1 MNRRRVESGLPFE
14 PSIDRH
20 QHRHPRKT
28 SGDRVANFVHTTTRF
43 GGGREEEEKK
53 KAGGPAIHPQR
64 SIAMENMAEV
74 DPYRVLGIDPKPNLT
89 DAEIKKAYRKLALK
103 LHPDKRKDSERE
115 RAQQEFDQLQKAYDI
130 LLDPEARAALENL
143 AKARQATRQRH
154 ESQDAK
160 RRKMREDLERRERA
174 AERGRN
180 EEEEAK
186 DRLQQELAR
195 LRKTF
200 ATRRKGYDA
209 EATTGTGADANGRS
223 AHGDGARKGED
234 KKASAVEVPEHM
246 YRTLKVVWRKD
257 ISDYAASR
265 LREIFDA
272 FGTVEDVVIRD
283 GKRRKGSALVV
294 FADAAQAE
302 RAGGAQCGDAANPL
316 LAVRAATE
324 PRGPAFGSSGMDSR
338 PQTATKR
345 PTPAPE
351 PAAKFKP
358 ASAPRPAEP
367 LFPGA
372 ANKPL
377 FPGAANAGGG
387 ALFPGGA
394 GRTSLF
400 PGDVA
405 AASGGGAGGLFPG
418 GGGGGGAGRGIG
430 GGGDYESV
438 VLDKMRRAQERARII
453 AQMEAEDAA
462 EEDGEAGS

>member
-1 MNRRRVESGLPFE
+1 
-14 PSIDRH
+14 
-20 QHRHPRKT
+20 
-28 SGDRVANFVHTTTRF
+28 
-43 GGGREEEEKK
+43 
-53 KAGGPAIHPQR
+53 
-64 SIAMENMAEV
+64 MENMAEV

-186 DRLQQELAR
+186 DRLRQELAR

-209 EATTGTGADANGRS
+209 EATTGTGADANGRR
-223 AHGDGARKGED
+223 DGARTGDD
-234 KKASAVEVPEHM
+234 KKAGVDVPEHM

-257 ISDYAASR
+257 ISDYAASG
-265 LREIFDA
+265 LREMFGA

-294 FADAAQAE
+294 FATAAQAE
-302 RAGGAQCGDAANPL
+302 RAAGARCGDDANPL

-324 PRGPAFGSSGMDSR
+324 PRGPAFGSSGMDTR
-338 PQTATKR
+338 PQTATRR

-351 PAAKFKP
+351 PAARGTKP
-358 ASAPRPAEP
+358 ASVPRPAEP

-372 ANKPL
+372 INKPL

-387 ALFPGGA
+387 GLFPGGA

-400 PGDVA
+400 PGGVA
-405 AASGGGAGGLFPG
+405 AASGGGKGGLFPG
-418 GGGGGGAGRGIG
+418 GGGGGVGAGLGG

-453 AQMEAEDAA
+453 AQMEAE
-462 EEDGEAGS
+462 EEEEAGS

>member
-1 MNRRRVESGLPFE
+1 
-14 PSIDRH
+14 
-20 QHRHPRKT
+20 
-28 SGDRVANFVHTTTRF
+28 
-43 GGGREEEEKK
+43 
-53 KAGGPAIHPQR
+53 
-64 SIAMENMAEV
+64 
-74 DPYRVLGIDPKPNLT
+74 
-89 DAEIKKAYRKLALK
+89 
-103 LHPDKRKDSERE
+103 
-115 RAQQEFDQLQKAYDI
+115 
-130 LLDPEARAALENL
+130 
-143 AKARQATRQRH
+143 
-154 ESQDAK
+154 
-160 RRKMREDLERRERA
+160 MREDLERRERA

-209 EATTGTGADANGRS
+209 EATKGTGADANGRS
-223 AHGDGARKGED
+223 AHGDGAQKGED
-234 KKASAVEVPEHM
+234 KKATAVDVPEHM

-257 ISDYAASR
+257 ISDYAASG

-302 RAGGAQCGDAANPL
+302 RAGRAQCGDAANPL

-324 PRGPAFGSSGMDSR
+324 PRGPAFGCSGMDTR

-351 PAAKFKP
+351 PAAKLKP
-358 ASAPRPAEP
+358 ASPPSPSRAPLPRSRQQAP
-367 LFPGA
+367 LPRSRQRRRRR
-372 ANKPL
+372 
-377 FPGAANAGGG
+377 
-387 ALFPGGA
+387 LFPGGA

-400 PGDVA
+400 PGGVA

-418 GGGGGGAGRGIG
+418 GGGGGVGAAGGG

-453 AQMEAEDAA
+453 AQMEAEEGGGGGGGRVVGVACKNRSNSQVGTRLCA
-462 EEDGEAGS
+462 RASSPAFFTLTFLNSTAPTLVALVLSS

>member
-1 MNRRRVESGLPFE
+1 M
-14 PSIDRH
+14 
-20 QHRHPRKT
+20 
-28 SGDRVANFVHTTTRF
+28 
-43 GGGREEEEKK
+43 GR
-53 KAGGPAIHPQR
+53 PIHPQR

-209 EATTGTGADANGRS
+209 EASTGTGRSDANGRR
-223 AHGDGARKGED
+223 DGARKGED
-234 KKASAVEVPEHM
+234 EKASAVDVPEHM

-257 ISDYAASR
+257 ISDYAASG
-265 LREIFDA
+265 LREMFGA

-294 FADAAQAE
+294 FATKEQAE
-302 RAGGAQCGDAANPL
+302 RAAGAQCGDAANPL
-316 LAVRAATE
+316 LTVRAATE
-324 PRGPAFGSSGMDSR
+324 PRGPAFFPSSGMDTR

-351 PAAKFKP
+351 PAAKLKP

-387 ALFPGGA
+387 GLFPGGA

-400 PGDVA
+400 PGGVA
-405 AASGGGAGGLFPG
+405 AASGGGKGGLFPG
-418 GGGGGGAGRGIG
+418 GGGGGVGAGLGG

-453 AQMEAEDAA
+453 AQMEAE
-462 EEDGEAGS
+462 EEEEEAGS

>member
-1 MNRRRVESGLPFE
+1 M
-14 PSIDRH
+14 
-20 QHRHPRKT
+20 
-28 SGDRVANFVHTTTRF
+28 
-43 GGGREEEEKK
+43 GR
-53 KAGGPAIHPQR
+53 PIHPQR

-302 RAGGAQCGDAANPL
+302 RAGRAQCGDAANPL

-324 PRGPAFGSSGMDSR
+324 PRGPAFGCSGMDTR

-358 ASAPRPAEP
+358 AEPLFPGAANKP

-400 PGDVA
+400 PGGVA

-418 GGGGGGAGRGIG
+418 GGGGVGAAVGV

-462 EEDGEAGS
+462 AEEEEAGS